1 MTHRILAIDD
11 DELVLLSIEELL
23 STEGFAVTTAPG
35 GKAGLE
41 VAARETFELVLL
53 DLVMPGLSGFE
64 VCKALRAMPAF
75 RDVPIVMLTAKA
87 AAADRAQGLA
97 AGATVFLPKPIH
109 PEKLLETIRAALPPG
124 R

>member
-23 STEGFAVTTAPG
+23 ATEGFAVTTAPG

-41 VAARETFELVLL
+41 VAGRATFDLVLL

-87 AAADRAQGLA
+87 APADREQGLA

-109 PEKLLETIRAALPPG
+109 PEKLLETIRTALRPQA
-124 R
+124 